1 MVWMPQAHLC
11 SVQDNTGCMLCKL
24 FKSSN
29 SQLVYSVLLV
39 KSQHINTIHQ
49 KHHKT
54 SKVQKCPNLKFHLQ
68 NASLETSLEKPLPI
82 QPPPNRRWHLPRDQ
96 CSVQLPEEM
105 GHNWNPH
112 KSISRIMCLSENVV
126 PVYIDALYISQ
137 FLFVIEHVLLWSLAV
152 MFSMKQIVI
161 WIPLRWGWGL
171 CLGHPWWIWCCG
183 TLSQVLSTG
192 TLRFLLKNKLSCQ
205 AVTLS
210 IYCFR

>member
-1 MVWMPQAHLC
+1 MKC
-11 SVQDNTGCMLCKL
+11 
-24 FKSSN
+24 
-29 SQLVYSVLLV
+29 
-39 KSQHINTIHQ
+39 QHINTIHQ
-49 KHHKT
+49 KHPRFKNVLT
-54 SKVQKCPNLKFHLQ
+54 SSSICKMLPLKHPWRNPCQSSHLQ
-68 NASLETSLEKPLPI
+68 TEGGIFQET
-82 QPPPNRRWHLPRDQ
+82 
-96 CSVQLPEEM
+96 
-105 GHNWNPH
+105 
-112 KSISRIMCLSENVV
+112 
-126 PVYIDALYISQ
+126 DALFNCLKRWATTGTPINPSPESCVCLKMWYQYNIYIYMHYIYIPQ
-137 FLFVIEHVLLWSLAV
+137 FLFVIEHVLLWSLVV